1 MNMKRILY
9 IVSVLV
15 ALSMILA
22 ACAPRTPAATQP
34 PATAAPAEP
43 TATPVP
49 PTPTPVPVYGA
60 MVDSVVFTSI
70 DSPDVAIKQLQAGEL
85 DLFAETVSNP
95 ENFKVVKGDANL
107 RYYTSLGTYTELT
120 FNPVLNFSDGRLN
133 PFGDPQIREAI
144 NMLVDR
150 NYIVQEIYGG
160 LAVPKLLPL
169 NSSFPDYARYI
180 DTARALENIYA
191 YNPEKAKAIIK
202 ERMEA
207 LGATLGPDGKWQY
220 NGQPVT
226 VIFIIRI
233 EDERKP
239 TADYISGLL
248 EDAGFVVDRQYKSR
262 QEASPIWLRSDPAEG
277 QWNLYTGGWITTA
290 VSRDDGSNFAY
301 FYTKLGSGSP
311 LWQAYTPSEEFFS
324 VAEKLWN
331 NDFKSMEERG
341 ELFQKAM
348 ELALKDSVRVWLVD
362 QVSFSPARA
371 NVQLASD
378 LAGGV
383 SGSRLW
389 PYTLR
394 FTDKEGGEVRL
405 AVNGIPVDPWNP
417 LNGSNWISDQ
427 MAVRATADPAAMPD
441 PYTGLVWPQRFEK
454 AEVVAKEGLPIAKT
468 LDWVELKFEPEI
480 KVPADAWADWD
491 AVNQKFI
498 TVGEKFPEGTTALVK
513 TTVVYPKDLFQKVK
527 WHDGSPL
534 TLGDFIM
541 GMILTFDPGKP
552 ESKIY
557 DEAAAS
563 NLESFLSHFKGVR
576 IVSTDPLTIET
587 YDDYYLLD
595 AELTVSTWW
604 PEYSYGQAPW
614 HTLALGIQAETDNK
628 LAFSA
633 DKAQANSVEW
643 TSYIGGPSLE
653 ILKGYLDQSASSGYV
668 PYEPTLGQYVTADE
682 AKARYANLQKW
693 YEAHGHFWVG
703 TGPFY
708 LDKVFTTEKSVVL
721 KRFADF
727 PDTADK
733 WARFGEPKIATVSV
747 DGPAQVKAGESATFD
762 VAVTFKGE
770 PYPANELASVKYLLF
785 DANNNLVAKGDATF
799 VSDGKYQ
806 VVLSAD
812 VTKGLTAGTN
822 KLEVVVA
829 SNLVSIPSFQSIQFV
844 TVP

>member
-1 MNMKRILY
+1 MNLKRFFYL
-9 IVSVLV
+9 VSVLV
-15 ALSMILA
+15 VLSMVLA
-22 ACAPRTPAATQP
+22 ACAPKTT
-34 PATAAPAEP
+34 T
-43 TATPVP
+43 
-49 PTPTPVPVYGA
+49 GA
-60 MVDSVVFTSI
+60 RVDSVVFSSI
-70 DSPDVAIKQLQAGEL
+70 DSPDVAISQLQAGQL
-85 DLFAETVSNP
+85 DVFAETVSNP
-95 ENFKVVKGDANL
+95 ENFKVVKNDPNL

-120 FNPVLNFSDGRLN
+120 FNPVLNFKDGRLN

-169 NSSFPDYARYI
+169 SSSFPDYARYV
-180 DTARALENIYA
+180 DVARALENKYA
-191 YNPEKAKAIIK
+191 HNPDKAKAIIK

-207 LGATLGPDGKWQY
+207 LGATLGSDGKWQQ
-220 NGQPVT
+220 NGQPIK

-233 EDERKP
+233 EDERKQIG
-239 TADYISGLL
+239 DYVAGLL

-262 QEASPIWLRSDPAEG
+262 KEASPIWLRGDPAEG
-277 QWNLYTGGWITTA
+277 QWNVYTGGWITTA
-290 VSRDDGSNFAY
+290 ISRDDGSNFAY
-301 FYTKLGSGSP
+301 YYTKLGGDTP
-311 LWQAYTPSEEFFS
+311 LWQAYTPSDEFYA

-331 NDFKSMEERG
+331 NNFNTMEERG
-341 ELFQKAM
+341 QLFQQAM

-371 NVQLASD
+371 NLQVASD

-389 PYTLR
+389 PYTIQ
-394 FTDKEGGEVRL
+394 FTDKKGGEIRI

-417 LNGSNWISDQ
+417 LGGSNWISDQ
-427 MAVRATADPAAMPD
+427 MAIRATADVATMPD
-441 PYTGLVWPQRFEK
+441 PYTGLAWPQRIEK
-454 AEVVAKEGLPIAKT
+454 AEVVAQQGLPISKT
-468 LDWVELKFEPEI
+468 LDWVDLKFEPEI

-491 AVNQKFI
+491 AANQKFI
-498 TVGEKFPEGTTALVK
+498 TVGEKFPDGVTAKVK
-513 TTVVYPKDLFQKVK
+513 TTVVYPKDLFRKVK

-541 GMILTFDPGKP
+541 GMILTFDPGKK

-604 PEYSYGQAPW
+604 PSYAYGQLPW
-614 HTLALGIQAETDNK
+614 HALALGIQAEADNK
-628 LAFSA
+628 LAFSS
-633 DKAQANSVEW
+633 DKANANQVEW

-653 ILKGYLDQSASSGYV
+653 ILKGYLDQDASAGYV
-668 PYEPTLGQYVTADE
+668 PYEPTLGQYVKASE

-693 YEAHGHFWVG
+693 YKAHGHFWVG

-708 LDKVFTTEKSVVL
+708 LDKVFTTEKSLVL

-733 WARFGEPKIATVSV
+733 WARFSEPKIATVSV
-747 DGPAQVKAGESATFD
+747 DGPAQVKVGDSATFD
-762 VAVTFKGE
+762 VSVTFKGQA
-770 PYPANELASVKYLLF
+770 YPAAELASVKYLLF
-785 DANNNLVAKGDATF
+785 DASNNLVAKGDATS
-799 VSDGKYQ
+799 VADGKYQ

-812 VTKGLTAGTN
+812 VTKGLAAGTN
-822 KLEVVVA
+822 KLEVVVV
-829 SNLVSIPSFQSIQFV
+829 SKVVSIPSFQSVQFV

>member
-1 MNMKRILY
+1 MNMKRVLY

-15 ALSMILA
+15 ALSMVLA
-22 ACAPRTPAATQP
+22 ACAPKTPTTPAVTQP
-34 PATAAPAEP
+34 PATKAP

-95 ENFKVVKGDANL
+95 ENFKVVKGDPNL
-107 RYYTSLGTYTELT
+107 RYYNSLGTYTELT
-120 FNPVLNFSDGRLN
+120 FNPVLNFKDGRLN

-180 DTARALENIYA
+180 DTARVLENIYA
-191 YNPEKAKAIIK
+191 YNPDKAKAIIK

-207 LGATLGPDGKWQY
+207 LGATLGADGKWQY

-226 VIFIIRI
+226 LIFIIRI
-233 EDERKP
+233 EDERK
-239 TADYISGLL
+239 AIGDYVAGLL
-248 EDAGFVVDRQYKSR
+248 EDAGFTVDRQYKSR

-290 VSRDDGSNFAY
+290 ISRDDGSNFAS
-301 FYTKLGSGSP
+301 FYTKLGGGSP
-311 LWQAYTPSEEFFS
+311 LWQAYKPSDEFYS

-331 NDFKSMEERG
+331 NNFKSMEERG
-341 ELFQKAM
+341 QLFQKAM

-371 NVQLASD
+371 NVQVAAD

-389 PYTLR
+389 PYTIK
-394 FTDKEGGEVRL
+394 FTDKQGGEVRI

-417 LNGSNWISDQ
+417 LGGSNWISDQ
-427 MAVRATADPAAMPD
+427 MAIRATADPAAMPD
-441 PYTGLVWPQRFEK
+441 PYTGLAWPQRFEK
-454 AEVVAKEGLPIAKT
+454 AEVVAKEGLPISKT
-468 LDWVELKFEPEI
+468 LDWVDLKFEPEI

-491 AVNQKFI
+491 AANQKFI

-557 DEAAAS
+557 DEATAS

-604 PEYSYGQAPW
+604 PNYSYGQAPW
-614 HTLALGIQAETDNK
+614 HALALGIQAEADNK

-643 TSYIGGPSLE
+643 TSFIGGPSLE
-653 ILKGYLDQSASSGYV
+653 ILKGYLDQDVSSGYV

-799 VSDGKYQ
+799 VADGKYQ

-812 VTKGLTAGTN
+812 VTKGLAAGTN

>member
-1 MNMKRILY
+1 MRKLSHILGLA
-9 IVSVLV
+9 VVLG
-15 ALSMILA
+15 LLLA
-22 ACAPRTPAATQP
+22 ACGPKTPLATQLP
-34 PATAAPAEP
+34 SQPP
-43 TATPVP
+43 TATATAVP
-49 PTPTPVPVYGA
+49 PTPTPTPPPPQGSW
-60 MVDSVVFTSI
+60 VDSIVFSSI
-70 DSPDVAIKQLQAGEL
+70 DSPDVAITQLKAGQL
-85 DLFAETVSNP
+85 DVFAETVSNP
-95 ENFKVVKGDANL
+95 ENFKVVKEDANL

-120 FNPVLNFSDGRLN
+120 FNPILNFKDGRLN
-133 PFGDPQIREAI
+133 PFGDPQIREAM

-191 YNPEKAKAIIK
+191 YNPDKAKAMIK

-207 LGATLGPDGKWQY
+207 LGATMGADGKWQY

-226 VIFIIRI
+226 LIFIIRI
-233 EDERKP
+233 EDERK
-239 TADYISGLL
+239 AIGDYVAGVL
-248 EDAGFVVDRQYKSR
+248 EDAGFTVDRQYKSR
-262 QEASPIWLRSDPAEG
+262 QEASPIWLRSDPNEG

-290 VSRDDGSNFAY
+290 ISRDDGSNFAY
-301 FYTKLGSGSP
+301 YYTKLGGGSP
-311 LWQAYTPSEEFFS
+311 LWQAYTPSDEFYS

-331 NDFKSMEERG
+331 NDFTTLDERG
-341 ELFQKAM
+341 QLFQKAM

-378 LAGGV
+378 LAGGI

-389 PYTLR
+389 PYTLQ
-394 FTDKEGGEVRL
+394 FTDKKGGEVRI

-417 LNGSNWISDQ
+417 IAGSNWISDQ
-427 MAVRATADPAAMPD
+427 MAIRATGDVAAMPD
-441 PYTGLVWPQRFEK
+441 PYTGLAWPQRIEK
-454 AEVVAKEGLPIAKT
+454 AEVVAKEGLPISKS
-468 LDWVELKFEPEI
+468 LDWVDLKFEPEI

-491 AVNQKFI
+491 AANQKFI

-513 TTVVYPKDLFQKVK
+513 TTVVYPKDLFQKIK

-541 GMILTFDPGKP
+541 GMILTFDPGKQ
-552 ESKIY
+552 ESAIY

-604 PEYSYGQAPW
+604 PAYGYGQAPW
-614 HTLALGIQAETDNK
+614 HSLALAIQAEADKK
-628 LAFSA
+628 LAFST
-633 DKAQANSVEW
+633 DKAQANGVEW
-643 TSYIGGPSLE
+643 TSFIGGPSLE
-653 ILKGYLDQSASSGYV
+653 ILKGYLDQDAQNGYV
-668 PYEPTLGQYVTADE
+668 PYAETLGKYVTADE

-693 YEAHGHFWVG
+693 YQEHGHFWVG

-708 LDKVFTTEKSVVL
+708 LDKVFTTEKSLVL
-721 KRFADF
+721 KRYADF
-727 PDTADK
+727 PDYADK
-733 WARFGEPKIATVSV
+733 WLRFGEPKIAAVTL
-747 DGPAQVKAGESATFD
+747 DGPAQVKAGEEAKFNVS
-762 VAVTFKGE
+762 VTFKGQ

-785 DANNNLVAKGDATF
+785 DANNNLVAKGDA
-799 VSDGKYQ
+799 VKVAEGQYQ
-806 VVLSAD
+806 VVLGAD
-812 VTKGLTAGTN
+812 MTKGLTAGTN

-829 SNLVSIPSFQSIQFV
+829 SNVVSIPSFQSIQFV

>member
-1 MNMKRILY
+1 MNLKRLLY
-9 IVSVLV
+9 LVSVLV

-22 ACAPRTPAATQP
+22 ACAPKPTPATPA
-34 PATAAPAEP
+34 PATKVPP

-49 PTPTPVPVYGA
+49 PTPTPTPVPVYGA
-60 MVDSVVFTSI
+60 LVDSVVFTSI
-70 DSPDVAIKQLQAGEL
+70 DSPDVAISQLQAGQL

-95 ENFKVVKGDANL
+95 ENFKVVKADPNL

-120 FNPVLNFSDGRLN
+120 FNPVLNFKDGRLN

-191 YNPEKAKAIIK
+191 YNPDKAKAIIK

-207 LGATLGPDGKWQY
+207 LGATLGSDGKWQY

-226 VIFIIRI
+226 LIFIIRI
-233 EDERKP
+233 EDERK
-239 TADYISGLL
+239 AIGDYVANVL
-248 EDAGFVVDRQYKSR
+248 EEAGFTVDRQYKSR
-262 QEASPIWLRSDPAEG
+262 KEASPIWLRSDPAEG

-290 VSRDDGSNFAY
+290 ISRDDGSNFAY
-301 FYTKLGSGSP
+301 FYTKLGGGSP
-311 LWQAYTPSEEFFS
+311 LWQAYTPSDEYFT

-341 ELFQKAM
+341 QLFQKAM

-371 NVQLASD
+371 NLQVASD

-389 PYTLR
+389 PYTIQ
-394 FTDKEGGEVRL
+394 FTDKKGGEIRL

-417 LNGSNWISDQ
+417 VDGSNWISDQ
-427 MAVRATADPAAMPD
+427 MAIRATTDVAAMPD
-441 PYTGLVWPQRFEK
+441 PYTGLAWPQRFEK
-454 AEVVAKEGLPIAKT
+454 AEVLAQAGLPISKT
-468 LDWVELKFEPEI
+468 LDWVDLKFQPEKI
-480 KVPADAWADWD
+480 AVPDDAWVDWD
-491 AVNQKFI
+491 AANQKFI
-498 TVGEKFPEGTTALVK
+498 TAAEAKAANPERENLALVK
-513 TTVVYPKDLFQKVK
+513 TTVVYPKDLFEKVK

-534 TLGDFIM
+534 TVGDFIM
-541 GMILTFDPGKP
+541 SMILTFDRGKP
-552 ESKIY
+552 ESKIF

-604 PEYSYGQAPW
+604 PSAPW
-614 HTLALGIQAETDNK
+614 HTLALGIQAEIDNK

-633 DKAQANSVEW
+633 DKAQANSVDW
-643 TSYIGGPSLE
+643 TSFIGGPSLN
-653 ILKGYLDQSASSGYV
+653 ILKEYLDQDANSGYI
-668 PYEPTLGQYVTADE
+668 PYEATLGQYVKADK

-703 TGPFY
+703 HGPFY
-708 LDKVFTTEKSVVL
+708 LDKVFTNEKSLVL
-721 KRFADF
+721 KRYADF

-747 DGPAQVKAGESATFD
+747 DGPGQVKAGEEAKFD
-762 VAVTFKGE
+762 VSVTFKGE
-770 PYPANELASVKYLLF
+770 AYPAAELASVKYLLF
-785 DANNNLVAKGDATF
+785 DANNNLVAKGDANF
-799 VSDGKYQ
+799 IADGKYQ

-812 VTKGLTAGTN
+812 VTKGLAAGTN

-829 SNLVSIPSFQSIQFV
+829 SNVVSIPAFQSIQFV

>member
-1 MNMKRILY
+1 MNLKRFFYL
-9 IVSVLV
+9 VSVLV
-15 ALSMILA
+15 VLSMVLV
-22 ACAPRTPAATQP
+22 ACAPKTPAPTQ
-34 PATAAPAEP
+34 APTEAP

-60 MVDSVVFTSI
+60 LVDSVVFSSI
-70 DSPDVAIKQLQAGEL
+70 DSPDVAISQLQAGQL

-95 ENFKVVKGDANL
+95 ENFKVVKNDPNL

-120 FNPVLNFSDGRLN
+120 FNPVLNFKDGRLN

-160 LAVPKLLPL
+160 LAVSKLLPL
-169 NSSFPDYARYI
+169 SSSFPDYARYV
-180 DTARALENIYA
+180 DVARVLENKYA
-191 YNPEKAKAIIK
+191 HNPDKAKAIIK

-207 LGATLGPDGKWQY
+207 LGATLGSDGKWQQ
-220 NGQPVT
+220 NGQPIN

-233 EDERKP
+233 EDERKQIG
-239 TADYISGLL
+239 DYVAGLL

-262 QEASPIWLRSDPAEG
+262 QEASPIWLRGDPTEG
-277 QWNLYTGGWITTA
+277 QWNVYTGGWITTA
-290 VSRDDGSNFAY
+290 ISRDDGSNFAY
-301 FYTKLGSGSP
+301 FYTKLGGGTP
-311 LWQAYTPSEEFFS
+311 LWQAYTPSEEFFA

-331 NDFKSMEERG
+331 NDFNTMEERG
-341 ELFQKAM
+341 QLFQQSM

-389 PYTLR
+389 PYTIQ
-394 FTDKEGGEVRL
+394 FTDKKGGEVRI

-417 LNGSNWISDQ
+417 LGGSNWISDQ
-427 MAVRATADPAAMPD
+427 MAIRATADVAAMPD
-441 PYTGLVWPQRFEK
+441 PYTGLAWPQRIEK
-454 AEVVAKEGLPIAKT
+454 AEVVAQQGLPISKT
-468 LDWVELKFEPEI
+468 LDWVDLKFEPEI

-491 AVNQKFI
+491 AANQKFI
-498 TVGEKFPEGTTALVK
+498 TVGEKFPDGVTAKVK

-604 PEYSYGQAPW
+604 PSYAYGQLPW
-614 HTLALGIQAETDNK
+614 HALALGIQAEADNK
-628 LAFSA
+628 LAFSS
-633 DKAQANSVEW
+633 DKANANQVEW

-653 ILKGYLDQSASSGYV
+653 ILKGYLDQDASAGYV
-668 PYEPTLGQYVTADE
+668 PYEPTLGQYVKADE

-693 YEAHGHFWVG
+693 YKAHGHFWVG

-708 LDKVFTTEKSVVL
+708 LDKVFTTEKSLLL

-733 WARFGEPKIATVSV
+733 WARFSEPKIATVSV
-747 DGPAQVKAGESATFD
+747 DGPAQVKAGDSATFD
-762 VAVTFKGE
+762 VSVTFKGE
-770 PYPANELASVKYLLF
+770 AYPAAELASVKYLLF

-799 VSDGKYQ
+799 VADGKYQ

-812 VTKGLTAGTN
+812 VTKGLAAGTN

-829 SNLVSIPSFQSIQFV
+829 SKVVSIPSFQSVQFV

>member
-1 MNMKRILY
+1 MRKIFRLL
-9 IVSVLV
+9 SLAV
-15 ALSMILA
+15 AFGLILA
-22 ACAPRTPAATQP
+22 ACAPKTPAPATQP
-34 PATAAPAEP
+34 PAEP
-43 TATPVP
+43 TSTSVPVE
-49 PTPTPVPVYGA
+49 PTPTPVPVIPIS
-60 MVDSVVFTSI
+60 SVVFTSI
-70 DSPDVAIKQLQAGEL
+70 DSPDVAIQQLKAGQL

-95 ENFKVVKGDANL
+95 ENFKVVKEDANL

-120 FNPVLNFSDGRLN
+120 FNPILNFKDGRLN
-133 PFGDPQIREAI
+133 PFGDPQIREAM

-160 LAVPKLLPL
+160 LAVSKLLPL

-180 DTARALENIYA
+180 DVARALENIYA

-207 LGATLGPDGKWQY
+207 LGATLGSDGKWQY

-226 VIFIIRI
+226 LIFIIRI
-233 EDERKP
+233 EDERK
-239 TADYISGLL
+239 AIGDYVAGVL
-248 EDAGFVVDRQYKSR
+248 EDAGFAVDRQYKSR

-301 FYTKLGSGSP
+301 FYTKLGGGSP
-311 LWQAYTPSEEFFS
+311 LWQAYTPSDEFFG

-331 NDFKSMEERG
+331 NDFKTIEERG
-341 ELFQKAM
+341 QLFQKAM

-371 NVQLASD
+371 NVQVASD

-389 PYTLR
+389 PYTISFIGQGSDTIR
-394 FTDKEGGEVRL
+394 I
-405 AVNGIPVDPWNP
+405 AVNGIPVEPWNP
-417 LNGSNWISDQ
+417 LGGSNWISDQ
-427 MAVRATADPAAMPD
+427 MAIRATADVAVMPD
-441 PYTGLVWPQRFEK
+441 PYTGLAWPQRIER
-454 AEVVAKEGLPIAKT
+454 AEVVAKEGLPIAKS
-468 LDWVELKFEPEI
+468 LDWVDLKFEPEI

-491 AVNQKFI
+491 AVNQKFV

-513 TTVVYPKDLFQKVK
+513 TTVVYEKDLFKKIK

-534 TLGDFIM
+534 TLADFIM

-552 ESKIY
+552 ESAIY
-557 DEAAAS
+557 DEAVAS

-595 AELTVSTWW
+595 AELTVGTWW
-604 PEYSYGQAPW
+604 PSYGYGQAPW
-614 HTLALGIQAETDNK
+614 HTLALGVQAEADKK

-633 DKAQANSVEW
+633 AKAQANSVEW

-653 ILKGYLDQSASSGYV
+653 ILKGYLDQDAQSGYV
-668 PYEPTLGQYVTADE
+668 PYTPTLGQYVTADE
-682 AKARYANLQKW
+682 AKVRYANLQKW
-693 YEAHGHFWVG
+693 FGEHNHFWVG

-721 KRFADF
+721 KRFAAF
-727 PDTADK
+727 PDPADK
-733 WARFGEPKIATVSV
+733 WARFGEPKVATVSV
-747 DGPAQVKAGESATFD
+747 DGPAQVKAGEEAKFD
-762 VAVTFKGE
+762 VAVTFKGQ
-770 PYPANELASVKYLLF
+770 PYPASELASVKYLLF

-799 VSDGKYQ
+799 VADGKYQ

-812 VTKGLTAGTN
+812 VTKSLAAGTN

-829 SNLVSIPSFQSIQFV
+829 SNVVSIPSFQSVQFV

>member
-1 MNMKRILY
+1 MNLKRFFYL
-9 IVSVLV
+9 VSVLV
-15 ALSMILA
+15 VLSMVLA
-22 ACAPRTPAATQP
+22 ACAPKTPAPTQMP
-34 PATAAPAEP
+34 TEAP

-60 MVDSVVFTSI
+60 LVDSVVFSSI
-70 DSPDVAIKQLQAGEL
+70 DSPDVAISQLQAGQL

-95 ENFKVVKGDANL
+95 ENFKVVKNDPNL

-120 FNPVLNFSDGRLN
+120 FNPVLNFKDGRLN

-169 NSSFPDYARYI
+169 SSSFPDYARYV
-180 DTARALENIYA
+180 DVARALENKYA
-191 YNPEKAKAIIK
+191 HNPDKAKAIIK

-207 LGATLGPDGKWQY
+207 LGATLGSDGKWQQ
-220 NGQPVT
+220 NGQPIK
-226 VIFIIRI
+226 VIFLIRI
-233 EDERKP
+233 EDERKQIG
-239 TADYISGLL
+239 DYVAGLL

-262 QEASPIWLRSDPAEG
+262 KEASPIWLRGDPTEG
-277 QWNLYTGGWITTA
+277 QWNVYTGGWITTA
-290 VSRDDGSNFAY
+290 ISRDDGSNFAY
-301 FYTKLGSGSP
+301 YYTKLGGGTP
-311 LWQAYTPSEEFFS
+311 LWQAYTPSEEFFA

-331 NDFKSMEERG
+331 NDFNTMEERG
-341 ELFQKAM
+341 QLFQQSM

-389 PYTLR
+389 PYTIQ
-394 FTDKEGGEVRL
+394 FTDKKGGEVRI

-417 LNGSNWISDQ
+417 LGGSNWISDQ
-427 MAVRATADPAAMPD
+427 MAIRATADVATMPD
-441 PYTGLVWPQRFEK
+441 PYTGLAWPQRIEK
-454 AEVVAKEGLPIAKT
+454 AEVVAQQGLPISKT
-468 LDWVELKFEPEI
+468 LDWVDLKFEPEI

-491 AVNQKFI
+491 AANQKFI
-498 TVGEKFPEGTTALVK
+498 TVGEKFPDGVTAKVK

-541 GMILTFDPGKP
+541 GMILTFDPGKK

-604 PEYSYGQAPW
+604 PSYAQGQLPW
-614 HTLALGIQAETDNK
+614 HALALGIQAEADNK
-628 LAFSA
+628 LAFSS
-633 DKAQANSVEW
+633 DKANANQVEW

-653 ILKGYLDQSASSGYV
+653 ILKGYLDQDASAGYV
-668 PYEPTLGQYVTADE
+668 PYEPTLGQYVKADE

-693 YEAHGHFWVG
+693 YKAHGHFWVG

-708 LDKVFTTEKSVVL
+708 LDKVFTTEKSLVL

-727 PDTADK
+727 HDTADK
-733 WARFGEPKIATVSV
+733 WARFSEPKIATVSV
-747 DGPAQVKAGESATFD
+747 DGPAQVKAGDSATFD
-762 VAVTFKGE
+762 VSVTFKGE
-770 PYPANELASVKYLLF
+770 AYPAAELASVKYLLF

-799 VSDGKYQ
+799 VADGKYQ

-812 VTKGLTAGTN
+812 VTKGLAAGTN

-829 SNLVSIPSFQSIQFV
+829 SKVVSIPSFQSVQFV